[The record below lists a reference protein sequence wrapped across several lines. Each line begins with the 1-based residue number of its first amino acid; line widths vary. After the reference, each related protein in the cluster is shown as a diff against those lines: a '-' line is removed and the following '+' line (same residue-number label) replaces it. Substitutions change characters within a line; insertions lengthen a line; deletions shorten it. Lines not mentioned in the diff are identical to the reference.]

1 MMLREQTLV
10 VALVAG
16 RSPERNRLV
25 KLMMHCTLNW
35 LDRRASIMFGDET
48 FEVPLKNIR
57 MNLKTVVPDVY
68 SKQSF
73 VREGM
78 FNN

>member
-1 MMLREQTLV
+1 
-10 VALVAG
+10 
-16 RSPERNRLV
+16 
-25 KLMMHCTLNW
+25 
-35 LDRRASIMFGDET
+35 MFGDET

-57 MNLKTVVPDVY
+57 KNLKAVVPDVY